1 MHRLKSAPI
10 GATILALFLAAPA
23 CANVNKSISI
33 GDNTETGGESTV
45 NGSISVGSDSTVN
58 GSLATVNGTIRV
70 GDNSRIGDAETVNG
84 SIRLASGVTADD
96 IGSVNGSIRL
106 DENVNVEG
114 EIDVVNGKITLGQGT
129 EVADDV
135 SNVNGEMSFTG
146 ATVGG
151 DVSTVSGDIT
161 LNGSSVVRGDLVV
174 EKPGGWGWKDNR
186 KPRIVIGPGSRVE
199 GTIHL
204 EREVELFISDSAEV
218 GGVSGEMTMNDAVR
232 FSGDRP

>member
-1 MHRLKSAPI
+1 
-10 GATILALFLAAPA
+10 
-23 CANVNKSISI
+23 
-33 GDNTETGGESTV
+33 
-45 NGSISVGSDSTVN
+45 
-58 GSLATVNGTIRV
+58 VNGTIRV
-70 GDNSRIGDAETVNG
+70 GENSRIGDAETVNG

-106 DENVNVEG
+106 GENVNVAG
-114 EIDVVNGKITLGQGT
+114 EIEVVNGRITLGEGT

-146 ATVGG
+146 ATIGG

-161 LNGSSVVRGDLVV
+161 LNAGSVVQGDLIV

-186 KPRIVIGPGSRVE
+186 KPRIVIGPGARVA
-199 GTIHL
+199 GTIRL
-204 EREVELFISDSAEV
+204 EREVELFISDAAEV
-218 GGVSGEMTMNDAVR
+218 GGVEGEMSMDDAVR